1 MKSATAPSP
10 VAAEPKNRVRNAEQ
24 TRARLLAAAIRLF
37 STRGYG
43 QVGLREIAASAQ
55 VTVGLINRYFGTKE
69 NLFRE
74 VVTAGLDND
83 YFFAVERGEAGE
95 FLARYVVGGPD
106 AAMDDRQRVSVL
118 MLLRSAGAEPAVSIL
133 REQLTSIFIVAISR
147 WLDGR
152 DAEIRAGL
160 ICSYL
165 FGLTILRNII
175 ALDSLNKADPEELV
189 AYIAPTLQALIDFRA

>member
-1 MKSATAPSP
+1 MKSAPSP
-10 VAAEPKNRVRNAEQ
+10 SSAPHAARNRVRNAEQ

-37 STRGYG
+37 AARGYG
-43 QVGLREIAASAQ
+43 QVGLREIAAAAH

-74 VVTAGLDND
+74 VVAASLDND
-83 YFFAVERGEAGE
+83 YFFAVPRSEAGE
-95 FLARYVVGGPD
+95 FLARYVVGGAD
-106 AAMDDRQRVSVL
+106 AAMGDRQRVSVL
-118 MLLRSAGAEPAVSIL
+118 MLLRSAGAEPAASIL

-147 WLDGR
+147 WLEGR

-165 FGLTILRNII
+165 FGLTILRSVIG
-175 ALDSLNKADPEELV
+175 LDSLNKADPDELV
-189 AYIAPTLQALIDFRA
+189 ACIAPTLQALIDFRG

>member
-1 MKSATAPSP
+1 MKSASSPAASSPSP
-10 VAAEPKNRVRNAEQ
+10 NRVRNAEQ

-37 STRGYG
+37 TARGYA
-43 QVGLREIAASAQ
+43 QVGLREIAAAAH

-74 VVTAGLDND
+74 VVAASLDND
-83 YFFAVERGEAGE
+83 YFFAVERSEAGK
-95 FLARYVVGGPD
+95 FLARYVVGGSD
-106 AAMDDRQRVSVL
+106 AAMGDRQRVSVL
-118 MLLRSAGAEPAVSIL
+118 MLLRSAAAEPAVSIL

-175 ALDSLNKADPEELV
+175 ALDSLNKADPDELV
-189 AYIAPTLQALIDFRA
+189 GYIAPTLQALIDLKP